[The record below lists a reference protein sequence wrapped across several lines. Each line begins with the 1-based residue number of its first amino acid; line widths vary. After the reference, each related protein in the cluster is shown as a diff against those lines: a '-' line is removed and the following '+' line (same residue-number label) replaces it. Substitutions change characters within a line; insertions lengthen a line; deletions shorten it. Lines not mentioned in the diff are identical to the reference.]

1 MIAKWKQFTDQQL
14 KEIVKNNSSFRAVQ
28 IALGYSTK
36 SGSAPLTLKKIF
48 DEKGIDYS
56 HFKGHAWNKKD
67 EITFSDFG
75 VINWRDVKEKIF
87 QERPYQCE
95 ECGIS
100 EWRGQ
105 KIILQV
111 HHIDGNKSN
120 NTRNN
125 LKILCPNC
133 HSLTQNWCH
142 KNNKNKISDEEFLN
156 ALLNTSSINAACK
169 ELNITANQSNYK
181 RAKKLLETIK

>member
-14 KEIVKNNSSFRAVQ
+14 REIVKNNSSFRAVQ

-36 SGSAPLTLKKIF
+36 SGSASLTLKKVF

-111 HHIDGNKSN
+111 HHIDGDRSN

-169 ELNITANQSNYK
+169 KLNITANQSNYK
-181 RAKKLLETIK
+181 RAKKLLKTIK